1 VIKAYLENKFSDFL
15 KLLNITTTP
24 NPGIYAWM
32 NMQLSRVYMRR
43 SDSVNR
49 EYLYEI
55 GFTDDIVVMVV
66 FELGRLYEMLDVKV
80 VYNK

>member
-1 VIKAYLENKFSDFL
+1 VIKAYLDNKFSDFV
-15 KLLNITTTP
+15 KLLNISSTP
-24 NPGIYAWM
+24 NPGIYGWM
-32 NMQLSRVYMRR
+32 NMQVSRVYVRR

-55 GFTDDIVVMVV
+55 GFTDDIVVMVQ
-66 FELGRLYEMLDVKV
+66 FTLGRLYEMLDVKV

>member
-1 VIKAYLENKFSDFL
+1 MIKAYLDNKFSDFL
-15 KLLNITTTP
+15 KLLNISATP

-32 NMQLSRVYMRR
+32 NMQVSRVYVRK

-66 FELGRLYEMLDVKV
+66 FELGRLY
-80 VYNK
+80 

>member
-1 VIKAYLENKFSDFL
+1 
-15 KLLNITTTP
+15 
-24 NPGIYAWM
+24 M

-80 VYNK
+80 VYNKWCEKGLKDWCDSCIEFMKWN

>member
-1 VIKAYLENKFSDFL
+1 VQRDPGCTVIKAYLDNKFSDFL
-15 KLLNITTTP
+15 KLLNISATP

-32 NMQLSRVYMRR
+32 NMQVSRVYVRK

-66 FELGRLYEMLDVKV
+66 FELGRLY
-80 VYNK
+80 